1 MLRWLATL
9 LAFALAAAKKEVE
22 EHGKR
27 PLSPAEIA
35 HKRKFFSIGEG
46 FEGSA
51 SDWTEYVV
59 WLIGVVGVF
68 FYMSNPNARRNLH
81 AVQDDD
87 EPKFQQQ
94 ARHGADGD
102 DFFADDADDDERDA
116 DSPAGKAKVE

>member
-1 MLRWLATL
+1 MLLCRLATL

-22 EHGKR
+22 EQAAR
-27 PLSPAEIA
+27 PLSPAELA

-59 WLIGVVGVF
+59 WVIGVVGVF
-68 FYMSNPNARRNLH
+68 YYMSNPNARRNLH

-87 EPKFQQQ
+87 TPEFQQQ

-102 DFFADDADDDERDA
+102 EIFADGADGDERLA
-116 DSPAGKAKVE
+116 DSPGKAKVE